1 MSKSTEEL
9 IVAVE
14 TAKECKALIA
24 QIDALL
30 DDDSISDADYDA
42 LDAEARYLTK
52 MLPELE
58 RAEKIAKLPQ
68 TSNRFVMDV
77 CSGLSIGT
85 HTITIRQYEAIHNI
99 VRCTEFRCGDYLVHI
114 AYGRA
119 FCHLVKSSAI

>member
-1 MSKSTEEL
+1 MNTGTGAEL
-9 IVAVE
+9 LVVE

-24 QIDALL
+24 RIDALL

-42 LDAEARYLTK
+42 LDAKVRDLTK
-52 MLPELE
+52 MLPALE

-68 TSNRFVMDV
+68 TSNRFVVDV
-77 CSGLSIGT
+77 CSGFSVGT
-85 HTITIRQYEAIHNI
+85 HTITIRQYEAVHNI
-99 VRCTEFRCGDYLVHI
+99 TRCTEFRCGDYLVHI

>member
-1 MSKSTEEL
+1 MSKITEEL
-9 IVAVE
+9 VAVK

-42 LDAEARYLTK
+42 LDAKVRDLTK
-52 MLPELE
+52 MLPALE

-77 CSGLSIGT
+77 CSKFPVGT
-85 HTITIRQYEAIHNI
+85 HSITIRQYDAVHNI
-99 VRCTEFRCGDYLVHI
+99 VGCTEFRCGGYLVSI

>member
-9 IVAVE
+9 VVVK

-42 LDAEARYLTK
+42 LDAKVRDLTK
-52 MLPELE
+52 MLPALE

-68 TSNRFVMDV
+68 TSNRFVADV
-77 CSGLSIGT
+77 CSGFSVGT
-85 HTITIRQYEAIHNI
+85 HTITMRQYDAVHSI
-99 VRCTEFRCGDYLVHI
+99 VKCTEFRCGDYLVSI

-119 FCHLVKSSAI
+119 FCHLVKSAI

>member
-9 IVAVE
+9 VVVK
-14 TAKECKALIA
+14 TSKECKALIA

-30 DDDSISDADYDA
+30 DDDSISDAHYDA
-42 LDAEARYLTK
+42 LDAKARELTK

-77 CSGLSIGT
+77 CSGFSVGT
-85 HTITIRQYEAIHNI
+85 HTITIRQYEAVHDI
-99 VRCTEFRCGDYLVHI
+99 VRCTEFRCGDYLVSI
-114 AYGRA
+114 VYGRP
-119 FCHLVKSSAI
+119 LS